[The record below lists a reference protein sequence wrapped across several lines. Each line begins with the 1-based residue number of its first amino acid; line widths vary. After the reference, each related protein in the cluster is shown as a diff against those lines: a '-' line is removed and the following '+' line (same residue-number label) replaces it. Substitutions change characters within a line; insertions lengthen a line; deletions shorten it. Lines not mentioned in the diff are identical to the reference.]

1 MNIIEHLKWRYA
13 TKRFDRSKKLSE
25 NQLNILLEAA
35 NLAPSSYGLQPFKIL
50 VVENEILR
58 EKLMT
63 VSNKQSQVTDA
74 SHLIIFAV
82 RNDISVADV
91 DRYIDRIAEVR
102 NVSASSLAEYKATM
116 SASISSKTPEALI
129 QWASRQ
135 VYISLGFLLAA
146 AAVEKIDACPMEG
159 FRKEKYDE
167 ILGLK
172 DQGLSTLVMAAVGF
186 RSETDSYQFKQKV
199 RKPAEEM
206 FAWYK

>member
-13 TKRFDRSKKLSE
+13 TKRFERSRKLSE

-35 NLAPSSYGLQPFKIL
+35 NLAPSSYGLQPFNIL

-63 VSNKQSQVTDA
+63 VSNNQSQVTDA

-159 FRKEKYDE
+159 FRKDKYDE

-199 RKPAEEM
+199 RKPAAEM